1 MAKKK
6 GKQAKDRVPNYVKEE
21 AKLAKLAEK
30 KQQKKEWAKQN
41 PKQVAFLNRMRL
53 LRKIGFW
60 TVGVLLT
67 LVLIAGILAAVYE
80 DDIAKALVKEVNKNL
95 KQPIEVKSIDLT
107 LIRSFPNASVDF
119 RAVRVP
125 DALGKTLLR
134 AEKMAFKFNIWSLL
148 GKNSKVKSIVIDDG
162 FLRISTDASG
172 NSNYD
177 IFNTETETEA
187 SSDEVTPFAVS
198 LERTILKNIVL
209 KYSDEN
215 KETAADILLEYL
227 DLSGNLSNETT
238 KLKSYAEIVSHSITI
253 QGDKYFPEAI
263 ISWNFGINADFKN
276 NTYTL
281 ENSKLDIEANTFE
294 VVGSVRQDVDFD
306 ELDLHLKG
314 DDCTIRSVIAV
325 LPDRYKSIIK
335 DFNSKGNFYFNVDV
349 EGFLGLKKTPA
360 FSAAFGLKNGQITS
374 PRLGESLKQV
384 NFDALL
390 FSKQD
395 WDSSS
400 FTMNGFEA
408 VLDKKLLNIDLAIA
422 NIKDPRIDFR
432 FNGDVNLGLVYK
444 LSDNPYIKNGSG
456 LIKVQDLIVEGRYK
470 DMITPSRLSR
480 IDASGIVST
489 EQFKLTYKNELFR
502 MRDGYVTF
510 TNDLVTVRAL
520 KLFGADSDFLLNIN
534 LYNVIPIV
542 LADSAQ
548 LTNIKMRFEG
558 ELQSD
563 NINFDKLLAL
573 GLEENPNQKTPA
585 PVSTDTSLTEK
596 GLDYTGFVEG
606 SFSTNIRKFN
616 FRKVNGNNFSG
627 TVLYKNKEV
636 IFQNVGVDAM
646 DGRIQLNSSLRLQG
660 APKLEAFVECDDIDG
675 ERFFREGENFGQKE
689 LTDKNVKG
697 RLDAKILV
705 NAFWDENFNFLD
717 DKLYAL
723 IDLTIRDGEL
733 VDFKM
738 MEDFSKLVKIEDLKN
753 IKFTDVRNQLRI
765 QNNQLTIPTMF
776 IQSNAVN
783 LTMAGT
789 YGFNNDV
796 NFSFKI
802 NAGQAIAQK
811 FGRFKNYKAIKA
823 NRSGW
828 LNMYV
833 GMVGNLYG
841 DLKLDYTDKKNVLNA
856 FNNTLKSEFV
866 DIQHEIQTKFNI
878 QTVVEPDGWDDDETD
893 DDGAFDE
900 F

>member
-21 AKLAKLAEK
+21 AKKAKLAEK
-30 KQQKKEWAKQN
+30 KQQKKEWKKQN
-41 PKQVAFLNRMRL
+41 PKQVAFMNRMRRI
-53 LRKIGFW
+53 RKIGLW
-60 TVGVLLT
+60 TVGILLT
-67 LVLIAGILAAVYE
+67 LMVISGILAAVYE

-95 KQPIEVKSIDLT
+95 KQPIEVKDIDLT
-107 LIRSFPNASVDF
+107 LIKSFPNASVDF
-119 RAVRVP
+119 QSIRVP
-125 DALGKTLLR
+125 DAFGETLLR
-134 AEKMAFKFNIWSLL
+134 AEKIAFKFNILSLFS
-148 GKNSKVKSIVIDDG
+148 KNYQVKSIVIDDG
-162 FLRISTDASG
+162 LLQVSTDPFG

-177 IFNTETETEA
+177 IFKTTNEAETST
-187 SSDEVTPFAVS
+187 DEVAPFAVS
-198 LERTILKNIVL
+198 LEKTILKNIVL
-209 KYSDEN
+209 KYNDES
-215 KETAADILLEYL
+215 KETAADIFLEYL
-227 DLSGNLSNETT
+227 DLSGDLSNETS
-238 KLKSYAEIVSHSITI
+238 KLKSFAEIISHSVTI
-253 QGDKYFPEAI
+253 QGDKYLPEAFL
-263 ISWNFGINADFKN
+263 SWNFGINADFKN

-281 ENSKLDIEANTFE
+281 ENSKIDIEANTFE
-294 VVGSVRQDVDFD
+294 AAGSVSQKEGLND
-306 ELDLHLKG
+306 LDLHLKG
-314 DDCTIRSVIAV
+314 NDCTIRSVLAV
-325 LPDRYKSIIK
+325 LPDRYKSVIK

-349 EGFLGLKKTPA
+349 EGLLGANKTPA
-360 FSAAFGLKNGQITS
+360 VNAAFGLKNGQITS

-408 VLDKKLLNIDLAIA
+408 NLDNKLLNIDLAVA
-422 NIKDPRIDFR
+422 NIADPRIDFR

-444 LSDNPYIKNGSG
+444 LSDNPYIKEGSG

-520 KLFGADSDFLLNIN
+520 KLFGADSDFLLNMN

-573 GLEENPNQKTPA
+573 GLEENTNQKTPA

-606 SFSTNIRKFN
+606 SFSTNVRKFN

-627 TVLYKNKEV
+627 TVLYKNKAV
-636 IFQNVGVDAM
+636 IFKNVGVDAM
-646 DGRIQLNSSLRLQG
+646 DGRITLNSNLRLQG

-675 ERFFREGENFGQKE
+675 ERFFREGENFGQSE
-689 LTDKNVKG
+689 LTDQNVKG

-717 DKLYAL
+717 KKLYSL
-723 IDLTIRDGEL
+723 IDVTIRNGEL

-738 MEDFSKLVKIEDLKN
+738 MEDFSKLVKIEDLKR
-753 IKFTDVRNQLRI
+753 IQFTDVRNQLRI

-776 IQSNAVN
+776 IQSNALN

-796 NFSFKI
+796 NFNFKI
-802 NAGQAIAQK
+802 NAGQVIAQK
-811 FGRFKNYKAIKA
+811 FSRFKNYKKIKA

-833 GMVGNLYG
+833 GMKGNLYG
-841 DLKLDYTDKKNVLNA
+841 NLKLDYTDKKNVLNA
-856 FNNTLKSEFV
+856 FNNTLKSEFI
-866 DIQHEIQTKFNI
+866 DIQQAIQNQFNI
-878 QTVVEPDGWDDDETD
+878 QTVVEPDGWDDDETG